1 MFRDLEEALDPS
13 TRSNNTLLIKYKHM
27 VVVIS
32 KSRDV
37 VPTLDRH
44 LFKVGT
50 ECSELTL
57 PFERVSLPRSSD
69 YNDLAFIRLRKGPRG
84 SYT

>member
-13 TRSNNTLLIKYKHM
+13 TRSNDTLLIKYEHM
-27 VVVIS
+27 VMVIS

-37 VPTLDRH
+37 VPTLNCH
-44 LFKVGT
+44 LLKVST
-50 ECSELTL
+50 ERSELTL

-84 SYT
+84 SYS